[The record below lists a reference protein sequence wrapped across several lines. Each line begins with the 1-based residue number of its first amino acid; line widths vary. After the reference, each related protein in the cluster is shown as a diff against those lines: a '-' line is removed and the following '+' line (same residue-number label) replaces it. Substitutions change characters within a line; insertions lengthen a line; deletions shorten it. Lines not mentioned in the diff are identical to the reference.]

1 MVLVYHDFF
10 ENYLSADGAKDAKL
24 KENVVLTEIAKII
37 AIFPDTAADILNKSG
52 VPVSKDV
59 DLTTMS
65 NLIEQHAPTNTK
77 LQLLLAKE
85 VISGNEEF
93 NGKKYVSAN
102 GEAVAGLVNQE
113 NINAVAGIIGSV
125 AGMFKNK
132 KNKNKN
138 KQKASANKVKEKS
151 LADFVQQQ
159 KFQFL
164 KAQGKITE
172 ERAKEVKKE
181 NKWKPLITVTAII
194 IGFSALSYGLVYYM
208 NAKK

>member
-10 ENYLSADGAKDAKL
+10 ENYLSADGAKDSKL

-37 AIFPDTAADILNKSG
+37 AVFPDTAADILSKSG

-59 DLTTMS
+59 DLITMS

-77 LQLLLAKE
+77 LQELLAREIIK
-85 VISGNEEF
+85 GNEEF

-102 GEAVAGLVNQE
+102 GEAAAGLVNQE

-132 KNKNKN
+132 KNKNKKN
-138 KQKASANKVKEKS
+138 KAAANKVKQKS

-164 KAQGKITE
+164 KAQGKVTE
-172 ERAKEVKKE
+172 EREKKVKEE

-208 NAKK
+208 NGKK